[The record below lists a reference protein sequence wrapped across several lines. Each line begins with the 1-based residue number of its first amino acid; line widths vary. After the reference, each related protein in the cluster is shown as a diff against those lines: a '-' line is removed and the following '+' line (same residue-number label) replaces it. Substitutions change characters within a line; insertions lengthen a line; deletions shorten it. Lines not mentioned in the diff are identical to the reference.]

1 MADYARVKNF
11 SCFGFAQDLLKHMV
25 AQKVKPNLQTF
36 NAVLKG
42 LRKFYLLGRLPALQ
56 TLREMKYIGIGKG
69 TSWVLTED
77 EMSWPLVSTIKA
89 ESVFTFTITF
99 LLGFP
104 YDYVISCAVA
114 PFCLGI
120 QLQIK
125 MSDKIIV
132 NIYVLVFE
140 YS

>member
-69 TSWVLTED
+69 TSWVLTKD

-140 YS
+140 HS

>member
-11 SCFGFAQDLLKHMV
+11 SSFGFAQDLLKHMV

-140 YS
+140 HS